1 MMKDQ
6 MREKRRA
13 PRATVGSRVRVR
25 IRATLHGFLANI
37 SSTGALIEHFEPM
50 RLGGVYELTFQIQG
64 KEVSV
69 KARAVRSFISH
80 SVKGGRSGRQP
91 VYGTGFQ
98 FIGPPEEALAFI
110 SSLRDGQEDVKMSIS
125 SLTPQG

>member
-1 MMKDQ
+1 MKDQ
-6 MREKRRA
+6 MRERRRA
-13 PRATVGSRVRVR
+13 PRADVRSRVRVR
-25 IRATLHGFLANI
+25 IKATIHGFLANI

-69 KARAVRSFISH
+69 KARAVRSYISH
-80 SVKGGRSGRQP
+80 SITHGRSGQQP

-98 FIGPPEEALAFI
+98 FIGVPAEALSFI
-110 SSLRDGQEDVKMSIS
+110 SSLMDGQQDVKMSVS
-125 SLTPQG
+125 SLASEG